1 MPDLPG
7 NGTRTVYYNQMATLL
22 FSTGKILSSTWLFDE
37 DALFCCHSGCHP
49 LNMASP
55 STPYPPH
62 HILHTTGED
71 AIKQLFARG
80 THRRYDYST
89 LLVLGTYYFLGA
101 ALCAGSAISSG

>member
-22 FSTGKILSSTWLFDE
+22 FSTGKNKGAE
-37 DALFCCHSGCHP
+37 VDAAYNTHVDCLDQVHIYDLTGDMC
-49 LNMASP
+49 
-55 STPYPPH
+55 PYA
-62 HILHTTGED
+62 GED
-71 AIKQLFARG
+71 SIKQLFARG

-89 LLVLGTYYFLGA
+89 LFVMGTYYFLGA